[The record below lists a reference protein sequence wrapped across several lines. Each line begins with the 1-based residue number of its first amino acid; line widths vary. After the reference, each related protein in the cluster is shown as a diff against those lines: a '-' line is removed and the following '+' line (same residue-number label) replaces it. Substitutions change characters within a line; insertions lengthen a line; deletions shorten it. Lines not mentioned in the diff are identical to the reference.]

1 MKAIVLFAAMIPA
14 MLFAQQQPMLIEFVE
29 ANVRYEGGM
38 PVNRFTTEFQIAESK
53 TAYTVS
59 FEGAT
64 MTLPKSTCQTQ
75 QFADVIVNRFGD
87 KSRKLYLTID
97 FSTGNLLF
105 VNFIVSRVHADG
117 NEDYVDWVQ
126 WFPGCKEK
134 LTRSTAGK

>member
-1 MKAIVLFAAMIPA
+1 MKRLFFMLAMIPA

-29 ANVRYEGGM
+29 ANVRYEGGT
-38 PVNRFTTEFQIAESK
+38 PVNRFTTEFQIAEIK

-64 MTLPKSTCQTQ
+64 MTLLKSTCQTQ

-97 FSTGNLLF
+97 FSTGDLLF
-105 VNFIVSRVHADG
+105 VNFIVSRVKADG

-126 WFPGCKEK
+126 WFPGCKDK